1 MKAVF
6 VEASVFEKYRANYL
20 TDEQYTALQN
30 ELLAL
35 PDAGDVI
42 QGSGGLRKI
51 RAASGGRGKRGG
63 VRVIYYYLAQ
73 KKRFYLL
80 TIYAKN
86 EVSDL
91 TKTEIKHLRAFLEDW
106 KHEQA

>member
-6 VEASVFEKYRANYL
+6 IEATLFERYRDSYL
-20 TDEQYTALQN
+20 TEEQYTALQN
-30 ELLAL
+30 ELLAF
-35 PDAGDVI
+35 PDTGDVI

-51 RAASGGRGKRGG
+51 RFATGGRGKRGG
-63 VRVIYYYLAQ
+63 VRVIYYYLVQ
-73 KKRFYLL
+73 KQRFYLL

-91 TKTEIKHLRAFLEDW
+91 TKAEIKQLRAFVEDW
-106 KHEQA
+106 KHEQT